1 MEQFQTLNIKTALFG
16 EMGYHTRQEWLN
28 YKPGYCAQTIK
39 ANSYLQIDPP
49 TLYIMWA
56 VSTQE
61 FLTEEELQMDQEGKL
76 LHKVGSLK
84 Y

>member
-1 MEQFQTLNIKTALFG
+1 MVTTPGKNGWPVHQDTACAQAIKT
-16 EMGYHTRQEWLN
+16 
-28 YKPGYCAQTIK
+28 
-39 ANSYLQIDPP
+39 NSYLQIDPP